1 MKLTRDEF
9 NELQRWIEVRDF
21 CQEAQDNLIKAV
33 SYEIGH
39 NYDREEYMS
48 ALKFARSLESTAI
61 SKIRKMVGDSE

>member
-21 CQEAQDNLIKAV
+21 CQEAQDNLVTAV
-33 SYEIGH
+33 SYANGH

-48 ALKFARSLESTAI
+48 ALEFARSLESDAS
-61 SKIRKMVGDSE
+61 SKIRKMIDLE